1 MQTNTYNETQRKFGT
16 TVATPTGGLQ
26 AAKEQITA
34 MMRREFR
41 TQNSQ
46 LVCF

>member
-1 MQTNTYNETQRKFGT
+1 MHTNTYNETQRKFGT

-26 AAKEQITA
+26 AASKGTNNSNDEKRI
-34 MMRREFR
+34 
-41 TQNSQ
+41 QNSQ